1 MKRDSKLM
9 LPMIFGPWTAF
20 MLSYALAFIARSA
33 PNTKPFIGYILLC
46 SAIGITFSWLA
57 WRFVLSATVR
67 RVKVIGVAGV
77 LSLLLTAAVI
87 DVVHAVIVTLS
98 QPYFFGSGPGNFFSG
113 VLMEFI
119 SFYFVYCMIFFF
131 ALTLELSHRDA
142 ERRERLS
149 QAESRAHQAQAMAL
163 RLQINP
169 HFLFNALNA
178 VASLISARRDP
189 EALATL
195 HRLSGFLRIVTE
207 TSPHEFS
214 PLSDELEMA
223 EEYLSVEAIRFQDR
237 LSIEIEAAPETAGV
251 LTPNFILQPLIEN
264 AIKHG
269 VGATEQP
276 TAVSIRARMIDGLAE
291 ITVGNRSC
299 DPAVR
304 DYRPDG
310 MGVGLRNVA
319 DRLKAIYGGA
329 ATMDSGHVDG
339 GFQVVLR
346 LPPSGARA
354 GDDPA
359 PRALAAADA

>member
-1 MKRDSKLM
+1 MKRDSRLM

-20 MLSYALAFIARSA
+20 MLSYAIAFIARDA

-46 SAIGITFSWLA
+46 SVLGIGFSWLS
-57 WRFVLSATVR
+57 WRFVLIAALR
-67 RVKVIGVAGV
+67 RLKGVGVAAVAG
-77 LSLLLTAAVI
+77 LLLAAAAI
-87 DVVHAVIVTLS
+87 DLAHSLIVTLS
-98 QPYFFGSGPGNFFSG
+98 QPFFFHEGPKNFFSG

-119 SFYFVYCMIFFF
+119 TFYFVYCLIFFF

-178 VASLISARRDP
+178 VASLITTRRDP

-195 HRLSGFLRIVTE
+195 HRLSSFLRIVTE

-223 EEYLSVEAIRFQDR
+223 EEYLSVEAIRFQER
-237 LSIEIEAAPETAGV
+237 LNIVIEAGPETAGV

-276 TAVSIRARMIDGLAE
+276 TDVSIRVRMADGLAE
-291 ITVGNRSC
+291 ITVENRSD

-304 DYRPDG
+304 DYRPEG

-319 DRLKAIYGGA
+319 DRLQAIYGGA
-329 ATMDSGHVDG
+329 ATMDSGPTDS
-339 GFQVVLR
+339 GFRVVLR
-346 LPPSGARA
+346 LPPSGAPDTGSRA
-354 GDDPA
+354 PVPA
-359 PRALAAADA
+359 